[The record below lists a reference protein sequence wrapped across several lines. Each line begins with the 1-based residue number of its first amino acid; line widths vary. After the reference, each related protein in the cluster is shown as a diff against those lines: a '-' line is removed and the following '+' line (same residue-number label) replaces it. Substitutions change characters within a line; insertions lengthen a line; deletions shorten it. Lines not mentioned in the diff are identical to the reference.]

1 MQRND
6 GFIRLAAFAR
16 GRGGRPLSAHSTMTD
31 RAPDPDPA
39 ATPDPDD
46 PRRSGGALAR
56 AVLRLLV
63 LLFFLCGL
71 LLLGLREFVLPRAD
85 AHRDWIAERISA
97 AVGLPVSMDRLQADW
112 PGLALR
118 LRLSGLRV
126 GEGDSALHLQHVEA
140 DLGWSSLLRGE
151 PYFRRVRLVG
161 PQLTVVREADGR
173 LRVAGVSVDGAPS
186 AGGGFA
192 AWLLRQGGVE
202 LADARLSWDDRMRGA
217 PVLDL
222 RNFGL
227 RVERIGGRY
236 RFGLQGQ
243 PDSAIARSIDLRGD
257 LVSDDL
263 SNARGWNGQVY
274 AGIEAGRLEGLAP
287 WLDYSFEVSGA
298 GDVQAWAVVEQGEP
312 RSLSVQFALSQFG
325 ARIDDS
331 LPALAGASAS
341 GRVTVGEAAGMRRI
355 ELRGFTLD
363 AGEALRIEPAD
374 ADLNLGPEGGSL
386 SLDRA
391 DVGVLA
397 ALSEHLPMPAELRQ
411 RLVAHAP
418 RGQVTQLRLKWE
430 GAPREARLTRWQAQ
444 LRQVSLQALGELPGV
459 RGLDGDIDGDR
470 SGGRFRI
477 AGIEVLSLPQILPE
491 GDLPFDAFT
500 AEGGWGQGASGLEVR
515 LERAG
520 FANADAAGE
529 VQGVFRPMPGSQG
542 EIDLS
547 ARLSRAQG
555 DRVWRYVP
563 LTIGDDTREWVRKAI
578 VGARVSDA
586 RLTLRGPL
594 EAFPFEDGSG
604 EFVVTVELDQG
615 RLDYA
620 AGWPAIDDIAAT
632 LRFEGPGL
640 RIRAREG
647 RIFGVQLRDVVA
659 DLPDLDMRN
668 RRPMALHGQAEGDTA
683 DFLRFVS
690 ESPVRG
696 QVAGFTDGMDAEGRG
711 VLDLSMEMPLHDP
724 DRTTV
729 QGRFDFADNR
739 IVVTDWLPPVE
750 RAAGRLVFTERSFG
764 IEQARGQ
771 AFGAPVSIAA
781 RTGEGGRLR
790 FDVRGGASA
799 RALAAHYDWPVLSR
813 LAGNADWQASVTVTD
828 GATRV
833 EVQSALEGISSSLPA
848 PLNKR
853 AGERRPSRL
862 EVLFDGDER
871 DVLGQIGEALR
882 FSVSGRGTAADF
894 RILRGGLAVGRP
906 LRLPASGLSLDIAAD
921 ALDIDAW
928 RALRDES
935 AAGQLSLPWS
945 EIDVRAAGLRAFEYE
960 LKDFELVASRNGEA
974 WGGRVASDLVEGGF
988 AWHDGQQGTLALRLE
1003 HLRLGRRD
1011 AAESELVRLLR
1022 AEAAQTSLPDM
1033 DVVAERFYLNDRE
1046 LGRLDLQARNEA
1058 GEWLIDSASIASADA
1073 QLTARGRWLPQAE
1086 PLTQLA
1092 VRLEAVNLGNFLA
1105 RMGYPDTVRRGTALL
1120 TGELAWRGVPTRI
1133 DYPSLDGSFRVE
1145 ARSGRFA
1152 QLEPGVGRLL
1162 GVLSLQALPRRL
1174 VLDFR
1179 DVFSEGFSFDSIA
1192 GDITM
1197 SGGVLRS
1204 EELAI
1209 SGPAARVW
1217 IGGTADVLRE
1227 TQDLKV
1233 VVQPTLS
1240 ESVAVGAAAG
1250 MVNPVAGLIAYLAQK
1265 IMNDPIE
1272 RMFAYGYA
1280 VTGRWDDPQVE
1291 KLEAGRGKSAVEGVT
1306 Q

>member
-1 MQRND
+1 MRRND
-6 GFIRLAAFAR
+6 DFIRLAGFAVNR
-16 GRGGRPLSAHSTMTD
+16 SGHILPTHLTMTD
-31 RAPDPDPA
+31 RAPEPEPA
-39 ATPDPDD
+39 AEPDNPVV
-46 PRRSGGALAR
+46 RHRGGAVAR
-56 AVLRLLV
+56 AVLAAVVVAL
-63 LLFFLCGL
+63 FLCGIAFL
-71 LLLGLREFVLPRAD
+71 FVREVLLPRAD
-85 AHRDWIAERISA
+85 AHRDWLAERVSA
-97 AVGLPVSMDRLQADW
+97 TLGVPVSMDSLQADW
-112 PGLALR
+112 PGFALR
-118 LRLSGLRV
+118 VRVAGLRV
-126 GEGDSALHLQHVEA
+126 GEGDSALHLQQVEA
-140 DLGWSSLLRGE
+140 DVGWSSLLRGE
-151 PYFRRVRLVG
+151 PYFRRVRLTG
-161 PQLTVVREADGR
+161 PQLTVVRETDGR
-173 LRVAGVSVDGAPS
+173 LRVAGVSLDGAPS
-186 AGGGFA
+186 EGSGFA
-192 AWLLRQGGVE
+192 AWLLRQGEVE

-222 RNFGL
+222 SDFNL
-227 RVERIGGRY
+227 RVERIGARY
-236 RFGLQGQ
+236 RFGLQGR
-243 PDSAIARSIDLRGD
+243 PDAGVARRIDLRGD

-263 SNARGWNGQVY
+263 ADAKRWNGQVY
-274 AGIEAGRLEGLAP
+274 AGIEGARLEGLAP
-287 WLDYSFEVSGA
+287 WVDYPFAVSGA
-298 GDVQAWAVVEQGEP
+298 GELQLWAGVDQGGLQ
-312 RSLSVQFALSQFG
+312 SLSVQFALSQVG
-325 ARIDDS
+325 ARLDES
-331 LPALAGASAS
+331 LPAVEAASAG
-341 GRVTVGEAAGMRRI
+341 GRVSAVGEGEQYRI
-355 ELRGFTLD
+355 ELRGFTLN
-363 AGEALRIEPAD
+363 AGEALRIEPTD
-374 ADLNLGPEGGSL
+374 ADVDLGPAGGRL
-386 SLDRA
+386 SVNAA

-397 ALSEHLPMPAELRQ
+397 ALSDHLPMPPEIRQ
-411 RLVAHAP
+411 QLAAHAP
-418 RGQVTQLRLKWE
+418 HGRVEDLRLEWR
-430 GAPREARLTRWQAQ
+430 GAVREATLTRLQAR
-444 LRQVSLQALGELPGV
+444 LKGLSLQPQGDVPGV
-459 RGLDGDIDGDR
+459 RGLDGEIVGDR
-470 SGGRFRI
+470 VSGRF
-477 AGIEVLSLPQILPE
+477 AIERVE
-491 GDLPFDAFT
+491 AFDLPRLLLDGRLPFETFR
-500 AEGGWGQGASGLEVR
+500 AEGGWGQGERGLEVR
-515 LERAG
+515 VTRAE
-520 FANADAAGE
+520 FANRDAAGE
-529 VQGVFRPMPGSQG
+529 LQGVYRPAVGTHG

-547 ARLSRAQG
+547 AGLSRASG
-555 DRVWRYVP
+555 DQVWRYVP
-563 LTIGDDTREWVRKAI
+563 LTIGDETREWVRRAI
-578 VGARVSDA
+578 VGARVGKAGLS
-586 RLTLRGPL
+586 LRGAL
-594 EAFPFEDGSG
+594 EDFPFEQGNG
-604 EFVVTVELDQG
+604 EFVVTVDLDQG

-620 AGWPAIDDIAAT
+620 RGWPAIDDIEAA

-640 RIRAREG
+640 RIEARQG

-668 RRPMALHGQAEGDTA
+668 RQPMKLHGQAEGDTA

-696 QVAGFTDGMDAEGRG
+696 QVAGFTDGMDAQGRG
-711 VLDLSMEMPLHDP
+711 VLDLSMTMPLHDP
-724 DRTTV
+724 DRTAV

-739 IVVTDWLPPVE
+739 IVITDWLPPVE
-750 RAAGRLVFTERSFG
+750 QAAGRLQFTEHSFG

-771 AFGAPVSIAA
+771 AFGAPVSITA
-781 RTGEGGRLR
+781 RTEARGRVR
-790 FDVRGGASA
+790 FDVRGGASV
-799 RALAAHYDWPVLSR
+799 RALAAQYDWPVLALLS
-813 LAGNADWQASVTVTD
+813 GNAAWQAAVTVAD
-828 GATRV
+828 GASRV
-833 EVQSALEGISSSLPA
+833 DVQSALEGISSSLPA

-853 AGERRPSRL
+853 SGERRPARL
-862 EVLFDGDER
+862 QVLFDGDER
-871 DVLGQIGEALR
+871 DILGEIGEGLR
-882 FSVSGRGTAADF
+882 FSLSGQGTAADF
-894 RILRGGLAVGRP
+894 RIARGGVAVGMP
-906 LRLPASGLSLDIAAD
+906 LQVPASGLSLRVATD
-921 ALDIDAW
+921 ALDVDAW
-928 RALRDES
+928 RALGEQ
-935 AAGQLSLPWS
+935 AGQDQASLPWS
-945 EIDVRAAGLRAFEYE
+945 ELDVRAASLRAFDYE
-960 LKDFELVASRNGEA
+960 LKDFELAAARNGEA
-974 WGGRVASDLVEGGF
+974 WGGRVASDLIEGGF
-988 AWHDGQQGTLALRLE
+988 AWHDGRQGTLALRLE

-1033 DVVAERFYLNDRE
+1033 DVVADHFYLNDRD

-1058 GEWLIDSASIASADA
+1058 GEWVIDSASIASADA

-1192 GDITM
+1192 GDVTM
-1197 SGGVLRS
+1197 SGGVLSS

-1291 KLEAGRGKSAVEGVT
+1291 KLQAGRGKSAVEEAT